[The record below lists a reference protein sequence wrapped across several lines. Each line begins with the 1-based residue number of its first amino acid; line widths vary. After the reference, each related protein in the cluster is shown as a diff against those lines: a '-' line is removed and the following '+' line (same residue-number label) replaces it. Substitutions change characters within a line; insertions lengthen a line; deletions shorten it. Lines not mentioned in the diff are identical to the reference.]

1 MKKTLLTAILAVLV
15 VLPAVGQRT
24 YYQRMA
30 DSEMKRSPEA
40 WQLDFSTSPKFG
52 YVQGLG
58 CLSLLKVW
66 QLTGERKYYDYV
78 HKYMDF
84 MVNDAGEIHAYDY
97 RTEPYNLD
105 MINAGK
111 VLFPMYRETGD
122 EKYKKALDL
131 IYTTAMTHP
140 RNTLGGFWHKQV
152 YPWQMW
158 LDGLYMASPF
168 LAQYAVEF
176 DKPELTDLVVKQ
188 FLLVRQYMWDERTG
202 LYYHA
207 WDEARRQ
214 RWADPETGLSHEF
227 WGRSIGWWFMALV
240 DVLDFI
246 PENHLHRPTL
256 IAMIQRMADDLPK
269 FQQDGLWYQVVD
281 KGGRAGNYL
290 EASVSAMFMYGYAKS
305 VNKGYIAPEYLR
317 YAEAAFEGLTT
328 TLMREDP
335 DGTLNLLQCCAV
347 GGLGGNPYRDGSY
360 DYYINET
367 VRENDTKATGAFI
380 LGCIELAK

>member
-1 MKKTLLTAILAVLV
+1 MKKNLLIACLAVLV
-15 VLPAVGQRT
+15 SLPAAGQRK

-40 WQLDFSTSPKFG
+40 WMLDFSTRPNFG

-58 CLSLLKVW
+58 CLAILKVW
-66 QLTGERKYYDYV
+66 EQTGERKYYDYV
-78 HKYMDF
+78 HQYMNF

-105 MINAGK
+105 MLNAGK
-111 VLFPMYRETGD
+111 VLFPMYKETGE

-131 IYTTAMTHP
+131 LCTTAMTHP
-140 RNTLGGFWHKQV
+140 HNTLGGFWHKQV

-168 LAQYAVEF
+168 LAQYAAEF
-176 DKPELTDLVVKQ
+176 DRPEVTDLVVKQ
-188 FLLVRQYMWDERTG
+188 FLLVREHMWDAQTG

-240 DVLDFI
+240 DVLDYL
-246 PENHLHRPTL
+246 PEDHLHRPTL
-256 IAMIQRMADDLPK
+256 IGMIQRLADDLPK
-269 FQQDGLWYQVVD
+269 FQKDGLWYQVVN
-281 KGGRAGNYL
+281 KGTEEGNYL

-305 VNKGYIAPEYLR
+305 VNKGYLAPEYLR
-317 YAEAAFEGLTT
+317 YAEAAFGALTT

-335 DGTLNLLQCCAV
+335 DGTLNMLQCCAV

-360 DYYINET
+360 DYYIHER

-380 LGCIELAK
+380 LGCLEMSK